1 MNQLMALNGEMTMG
15 TREIA
20 ELLGKQHHHIKGS
33 ANYLVSKSL
42 INGGVAL
49 TETPYVNEQNKQTY
63 TEYRLNKRDSIVL
76 VAQNSPEFTA
86 RLVDR
91 WAELEEKASTPALPD
106 FNDPI
111 AAARAWADAKEQA
124 LIAEKQ
130 LAIAAPKA
138 EFVDKFV
145 ESSGLFGFRQVAKT
159 LGVKENW
166 LREFLQ
172 EKKIMYYLKGKLTA
186 YANHIDAGRFQS
198 RVGVADNG
206 HNFNECK
213 FTAKGVEWIAALIAV
228 EKVKAQ

>member
-1 MNQLMALNGEMTMG
+1 MNHMINLEGNVVMTSLNFLNA
-15 TREIA
+15 I
-20 ELLGKQHHHIKGS
+20 
-33 ANYLVSKSL
+33 
-42 INGGVAL
+42 IN
-49 TETPYVNEQNKQTY
+49 P
-63 TEYRLNKRDSIVL
+63 
-76 VAQNSPEFTA
+76 A
-86 RLVDR
+86 R
-91 WAELEEKASTPALPD
+91 ELEGENSLRNTELIRKIESECDDLGGLHTFCNPSGTDQKFYWLTMDQMMLVGMRESKAVRKSVLAKLKEIEQPSLPD

-145 ESSGLFGFRQVAKT
+145 DSSGLFGFRQVAKT

-172 EKKIMYYLKGKLTA
+172 EQKIMYYLKGKLTA

-213 FTAKGVEWIAALIAV
+213 FTAKGVEWIAALVAV
-228 EKVKAQ
+228 EKIKAQ

>member
-1 MNQLMALNGEMTMG
+1 MSSVDLAKLCVGDSKDSHYNFMRKAEKVLGSDAFVKFHERETYGNGNGRTILMLPEREACLMAMSYSY
-15 TREIA
+15 
-20 ELLGKQHHHIKGS
+20 ELQAKVYDAWHELK
-33 ANYLVSKSL
+33 SKS
-42 INGGVAL
+42 VAL
-49 TETPYVNEQNKQTY
+49 
-63 TEYRLNKRDSIVL
+63 
-76 VAQNSPEFTA
+76 
-86 RLVDR
+86 
-91 WAELEEKASTPALPD
+91 LPD

-172 EKKIMYYLKGKLTA
+172 EQKIMYYLKGKLTA